1 MNRSR
6 RLLVVPALLLL
17 GLALLACGPR
27 PQPTAP
33 SVPQATEMPRPTA
46 GLPTAVPTPPEPA
59 ATPASLADVPKAY
72 ENIQKLPGYHAE
84 STLRGQK
91 ADGSTTYIRLVRDVD
106 AEGNFH
112 LSAWDKESDT
122 PSFELYYVNKHVYM
136 GQGGQFFDLGEQP
149 LEQASAFYQI
159 YDLPF
164 AMLLLGAADLQPVG
178 HETVGGLACTKYRA
192 SFEQWVKL
200 YLQAKAGVTYTSEG
214 YLWISDQYG
223 AIVKSNV
230 QATLIEEGQTSSFSA
245 ETEISQV
252 GQVGPIR
259 VP

>member
-17 GLALLACGPR
+17 GLALLACGPK

-33 SVPQATEMPRPTA
+33 SAPQATEVPRPTA
-46 GLPTAVPTPPEPA
+46 GPTALPEP
-59 ATPASLADVPKAY
+59 TEPAGPPSSLADVPQAY

-84 STLRGQK
+84 SLLRGQK
-91 ADGSTTYIRLVRDVD
+91 ADGSPSYIRTVRDVD
-106 AEGNFH
+106 AAGNFH
-112 LSAWDKESDT
+112 LVVWSEADDT
-122 PSFELYYVNKHVYM
+122 PAFEMYYVNQHVYL
-136 GQGGQFFDLGEQP
+136 GQGGQFMDLGEQP
-149 LEQASAFYQI
+149 LEQAAGFYQL

-164 AMLLLGAADLQPVG
+164 TMLLLGAANLQPVG

-192 SFEQWVKL
+192 SFDQWVKL
-200 YLQAKAGVTYTSEG
+200 YLQARAGATYTAEG

-223 AIVKSNV
+223 AIIKSTV

-252 GQVGPIR
+252 GQVGSIR